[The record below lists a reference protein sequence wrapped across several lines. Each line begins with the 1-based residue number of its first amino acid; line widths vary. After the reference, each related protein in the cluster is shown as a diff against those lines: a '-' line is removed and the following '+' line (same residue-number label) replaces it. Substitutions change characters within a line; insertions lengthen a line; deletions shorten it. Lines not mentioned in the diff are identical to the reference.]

1 MYRRGRFMNDSII
14 VRTEKDYKVSKWSG
28 GDTTELYLYP
38 ENGDYRSGNFQ
49 LRISSATVE
58 ADRSEFTS
66 LPGVDRYLMIFQGH
80 LDMIHGE
87 KEKVSLEP
95 YEVDHFDGGVPT
107 VSYGKV
113 VDFNLMLKNGARG
126 RMEALCLETGQEWKV
141 TPEKDENFLAIY
153 VREGLVLIGDVELGP
168 HELGVIRQW
177 NTKAEIKVAA
187 RKQSRLGIC
196 RAGL

>member
-1 MYRRGRFMNDSII
+1 MNDSMI

-38 ENGDYRSGNFQ
+38 EDGDYRSGNFQ

-58 ADRSEFTS
+58 VERSEFTS
-66 LPGVDRYLMIFQGH
+66 LPGVERYLMIFQGH
-80 LDMIHGE
+80 LDMVHGE

-113 VDFNLMLKNGARG
+113 VDFNLMLKNGAGG
-126 RMEALCLETGQEWKV
+126 RMEALCLDKGEEKRIQ
-141 TPEKDENFLAIY
+141 PEGGENFLAIY
-153 VREGLVLIGDVELGP
+153 VKEGEIRIGDKNIKAQ
-168 HELGVIRQW
+168 ELGVIKDWKTELQIRSS
-177 NTKAEIKVAA
+177 AEKNS
-187 RKQSRLGIC
+187 KLGIC
-196 RAGL
+196 RAEI

>member
-1 MYRRGRFMNDSII
+1 MNDTII

-126 RMEALCLETGQEWKV
+126 RMEALWLETGQEWKV

>member
-1 MYRRGRFMNDSII
+1 MNDNII

-38 ENGDYRSGNFQ
+38 ENGDYKAGNFQ

-58 ADRSEFTS
+58 VDQSEFTS
-66 LPGVDRYLMIFQGH
+66 LPGVERYLMIFQGH

-95 YEVDHFDGGVPT
+95 YEVDHFDGGIPT

-113 VDFNLMLKNGARG
+113 VDFNLMLKNGAGG
-126 RMEALCLETGQEWKV
+126 RMEALCLDKGEEKRIQ
-141 TPEKDENFLAIY
+141 PEGRENFLAIY
-153 VREGLVLIGDVELGP
+153 VKEGEIRIGDKNIKAQ
-168 HELGVIRQW
+168 ELGVIKDWKTELQIRSR
-177 NTKAEIKVAA
+177 AEKNS
-187 RKQSRLGIC
+187 KLGIC
-196 RAGL
+196 RAEI

>member
-1 MYRRGRFMNDSII
+1 MNGKIL
-14 VRTEKDYKVSKWSG
+14 VRSEKDYKVSRWSG

-49 LRISSATVE
+49 LWISSATVE

-126 RMEALCLETGQEWKV
+126 RMEALCLEIGQEWKV

>member
-1 MYRRGRFMNDSII
+1 MKNNII

-38 ENGDYRSGNFQ
+38 EDGDYRSGNFQ

-58 ADRSEFTS
+58 VERSEFTS
-66 LPGVDRYLMIFQGH
+66 LPGVERYLMIFQGH

-95 YEVDHFDGGVPT
+95 YEVDHFDGGIPT

-113 VDFNLMLKNGARG
+113 VDFNLMLKNGAGG
-126 RMEALCLETGQEWKV
+126 RMEALCLDKGEEKRIQ
-141 TPEKDENFLAIY
+141 PEGGENFLAIY
-153 VREGLVLIGDVELGP
+153 VKEGEIRIGDKNIKAQ
-168 HELGVIRQW
+168 ELGVIKDWKTELQIRSS
-177 NTKAEIKVAA
+177 AEKNS
-187 RKQSRLGIC
+187 KLGIC
-196 RAGL
+196 RAEI

>member
-1 MYRRGRFMNDSII
+1 MKNNII

-38 ENGDYRSGNFQ
+38 EDGDYRSGNFQ

-58 ADRSEFTS
+58 VERSEFTS
-66 LPGVDRYLMIFQGH
+66 LPGVERYLMIFQGH

-95 YEVDHFDGGVPT
+95 YEVDHFDGGIPT

-113 VDFNLMLKNGARG
+113 VDFNLMLTNGAAG
-126 RMEALCLETGQEWKV
+126 RIEALCLDKGEEKRIQ
-141 TPEKDENFLAIY
+141 PEGRENFLAIY
-153 VREGLVLIGDVELGP
+153 VKEGEIRIGDKNIKAQ
-168 HELGVIRQW
+168 ELGVIKDWKTELQIRSR
-177 NTKAEIKVAA
+177 AEKNS
-187 RKQSRLGIC
+187 KLGIC
-196 RAGL
+196 RAEI

>member
-1 MYRRGRFMNDSII
+1 MKNNII

-38 ENGDYRSGNFQ
+38 ENGDYKTGNFQ

-58 ADRSEFTS
+58 ADQSEFTS
-66 LPGVDRYLMIFQGH
+66 LPGVERYLMIFQGH
-80 LDMIHGE
+80 LDMVHGE

-113 VDFNLMLKNGARG
+113 VDFNLMLKNGAGG
-126 RMEALCLETGQEWKV
+126 RMEALCLDKGEEKRIQ
-141 TPEKDENFLAIY
+141 PEGRENFLAIY
-153 VREGLVLIGDVELGP
+153 VKEGEIRIGDKNIKAQ
-168 HELGVIRQW
+168 ELGVIKDWKTELQIRSR
-177 NTKAEIKVAA
+177 AEKNS
-187 RKQSRLGIC
+187 KLGIC
-196 RAGL
+196 RAEI

>member
-1 MYRRGRFMNDSII
+1 MKNNII

-38 ENGDYRSGNFQ
+38 EDGDYRSGNFQ

-58 ADRSEFTS
+58 VERSEFTS
-66 LPGVDRYLMIFQGH
+66 LPGVERYLMIFQGH

-95 YEVDHFDGGVPT
+95 YEVDHFDGGIPT

-113 VDFNLMLKNGARG
+113 VDFNLMLKNGAGG
-126 RMEALCLETGQEWKV
+126 RIEALCLDKGEEKRIQ
-141 TPEKDENFLAIY
+141 PEGRENFLAIY
-153 VREGLVLIGDVELGP
+153 VKEGEIRIGDKNIKAQ
-168 HELGVIRQW
+168 ELGVIKDWKTELQIRSR
-177 NTKAEIKVAA
+177 AEKNS
-187 RKQSRLGIC
+187 KLGIC
-196 RAGL
+196 RAEI

>member
-1 MYRRGRFMNDSII
+1 MKNTII

-38 ENGDYRSGNFQ
+38 EDGDYRSGNFQ

-58 ADRSEFTS
+58 VERSEFTS
-66 LPGVDRYLMIFQGH
+66 LPGVERYLMIFQGH

-95 YEVDHFDGGVPT
+95 YEVDHFDGGIPT

-113 VDFNLMLKNGARG
+113 VDFNLMLKNGAGG
-126 RMEALCLETGQEWKV
+126 RMEALCLDKGEEKRIQ
-141 TPEKDENFLAIY
+141 PEGRENFLAIY
-153 VREGLVLIGDVELGP
+153 VKEGEIRIGDKNIKAQ
-168 HELGVIRQW
+168 ELGVIKDWKTELQIRSR
-177 NTKAEIKVAA
+177 AEKNS
-187 RKQSRLGIC
+187 KLGIC
-196 RAGL
+196 RAEI

>member
-1 MYRRGRFMNDSII
+1 MNDSII

-28 GDTTELYLYP
+28 GDTTELYLYQ

-58 ADRSEFTS
+58 VDRSEFTS

-126 RMEALCLETGQEWKV
+126 RMEALCLEIGQEWKV

>member
-1 MYRRGRFMNDSII
+1 MNDSII

-95 YEVDHFDGGVPT
+95 
-107 VSYGKV
+107 
-113 VDFNLMLKNGARG
+113 DFNLMLKNGARG
-126 RMEALCLETGQEWKV
+126 RMEALCLEAGQEWKV
-141 TPEKDENFLAIY
+141 TPEKDENFLAVY
-153 VREGLVLIGDVELGP
+153 VSEGAVLIEDIVLGV
-168 HELGVIRQW
+168 HELGVIKKW
-177 NTKAEIKVAA
+177 DTKAGNRVVAHK
-187 RKQSRLGIC
+187 RSRLGIC
-196 RAGL
+196 RAKL

>member
-1 MYRRGRFMNDSII
+1 MNDSMI

-38 ENGDYRSGNFQ
+38 EDGDYKSGNFQ

-58 ADRSEFTS
+58 VDRSEFTS

>member
-1 MYRRGRFMNDSII
+1 MKNNII

-38 ENGDYRSGNFQ
+38 ENGDYKTGNFQ

-58 ADRSEFTS
+58 VDQSEFTS
-66 LPGVDRYLMIFQGH
+66 LPGVERYLMIFQGH

-87 KEKVSLEP
+87 NEKVSLEP

-113 VDFNLMLKNGARG
+113 IDFNLMLKNGARG
-126 RMEALCLETGQEWKV
+126 RME
-141 TPEKDENFLAIY
+141 DENFLAIY
-153 VREGLVLIGDVELGP
+153 VRKGEILIGDVVLGP
-168 HELGVIRQW
+168 HELGVIKQW
-177 NTKAEIKVAA
+177 NTKEGIKVAA
-187 RKQSRLGIC
+187 RSQSRLGIC
-196 RAGL
+196 RAEL